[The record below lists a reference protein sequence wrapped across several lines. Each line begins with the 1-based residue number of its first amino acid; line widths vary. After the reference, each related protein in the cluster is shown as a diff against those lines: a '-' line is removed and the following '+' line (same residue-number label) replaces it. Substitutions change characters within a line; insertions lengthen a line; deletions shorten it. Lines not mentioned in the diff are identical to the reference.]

1 MKKLNLF
8 ILCLCFPFLVAQAA
22 VPSRIVYQGR
32 LSKSGVGAA
41 GRHTITVQ
49 FVDAAGTNLPNLK
62 RSMWMSP
69 RAATS
74 PSKLTIFPRT
84 RSGST
89 ASPKCAF

>member
-8 ILCLCFPFLVAQAA
+8 ILCLCFPFLVAHAA

-49 FVDAAGTNLPNLK
+49 FVDKDGTNLPYSQTVSYTHLDVYK
-62 RSMWMSP
+62 RQV
-69 RAATS
+69 RAFA
-74 PSKLTIFPRT
+74 RG
-84 RSGST
+84 RGSG
-89 ASPKCAF
+89 